1 MESITVLMDRMKVQT
16 TAPNVNARIISS
28 NAETIA
34 AFFLRLNAMTLMTV
48 EISVMSSTAQPALP
62 TAPVSNAN
70 QGFAFLYLINV
81 IPNPIVLRETL
92 VMSSIVPRLIVA
104 LRTL

>member
-1 MESITVLMDRMKVQT
+1 MESITVLMDLMKVQT
-16 TAPNVNARIISS
+16 TAPNVNAMKISS

-62 TAPVSNAN
+62 TAPASNAN
-70 QGFAFLYLINV
+70 QGFAFLYLIGAILNL
-81 IPNPIVLRETL
+81 IVLRETL
-92 VMSSIVPRLIVA
+92 VMSSIVPKLIVA

>member
-1 MESITVLMDRMKVQT
+1 MESITVLMDLMKVQT
-16 TAPNVNARIISS
+16 TAPNVNVMKISF

-34 AFFLRLNAMTLMTV
+34 AFFLRSNATTLMTV

-70 QGFAFLYLINV
+70 LGFAFLYLIDA
-81 IPNPIVLRETL
+81 ILSLIVLLETS
-92 VMSSIVPRLIVA
+92 VMSSIVPKLIAV

>member
-1 MESITVLMDRMKVQT
+1 MESITVRMDLMKVQT
-16 TAPNVNARIISS
+16 TVLNGNVIKISS

-34 AFFLRLNAMTLMTV
+34 AFFLRSNAMMLMTV
-48 EISVMSSTAQPALP
+48 EISVMSLTAQPALL

-70 QGFAFLYLINV
+70 LGFAFLYLIDAILNL
-81 IPNPIVLRETL
+81 IVLQVTL
-92 VMSSIVPRLIVA
+92 VMSSIVPKLIVA

>member
-1 MESITVLMDRMKVQT
+1 MESITVRMDLMKVQT
-16 TAPNVNARIISS
+16 TAPNVNVMKISS

-34 AFFLRLNAMTLMTV
+34 AFFLRSNAMTLMTV
-48 EISVMSSTAQPALP
+48 EISVMSLTAQPALP

-70 QGFAFLYLINV
+70 LGFAFLYLVDAILNL
-81 IPNPIVLRETL
+81 IVLLETL
-92 VMSSIVPRLIVA
+92 VMSSIVPKLIVA

>member
-1 MESITVLMDRMKVQT
+1 MKVQT
-16 TAPNVNARIISS
+16 TAPNVNVMKISS

-34 AFFLRLNAMTLMTV
+34 AFFLHSNAMMLMTV

-70 QGFAFLYLINV
+70 QGFAFLYLIDAIINR
-81 IPNPIVLRETL
+81 I
-92 VMSSIVPRLIVA
+92 A
-104 LRTL
+104 L